1 MGDAKTTPVLLLLI
15 AVLIGY
21 AGYTGDGI
29 NLLGLE
35 GIKAR
40 QAKVTAVTDTIAL
53 LQAQID
59 SAKAD
64 LATESVEDLRT
75 RIEAYRASLGV
86 LRTLVPDE
94 TEVANLL
101 DDISIRAKVRG
112 VDVASFTPLAR
123 QDGPAPF
130 DTDEYQ
136 FSVVGRFNQVGAFL
150 TDIASLRRI
159 IVPTNVSI
167 VSAALNQAVALG
179 DTTAMLEARFS
190 VRTYVKAVAS
200 EPGEEGNDDS

>member
-1 MGDAKTTPVLLLLI
+1 MGDSKSTPVLMLLI
-15 AVLIGY
+15 AALLGY
-21 AGYTGDGI
+21 VGYTGDGI
-29 NLLGLE
+29 NLLGID
-35 GIKAR
+35 GMKTR
-40 QAKVTAVTDTIAL
+40 QAKVTAVSDTIAL

-64 LATESVEDLRT
+64 LAKESVEDLRK

-112 VDVASFTPLAR
+112 VDVAAFTPLAR

-130 DTDEYQ
+130 NTDEYQ

-159 IVPTNVSI
+159 IVPTNLSI
-167 VSAALNQAVALG
+167 AGASLNQAVALG

-190 VRTYVKAVAS
+190 VRTYVKATA
-200 EPGEEGNDDS
+200 GEEGEEGSDDS

>member
-1 MGDAKTTPVLLLLI
+1 MGDSKTTPVLLLLI
-15 AVLIGY
+15 AALIGY

-29 NLLGLE
+29 NLLGLD
-35 GIKAR
+35 GMKAR
-40 QAKVTAVTDTIAL
+40 QAKVTAVADTIAL

-64 LATESVEDLRT
+64 LAKESVEDLRR

-112 VDVASFTPLAR
+112 VDVAAFTPLAR

-130 DTDEYQ
+130 NTDEYQ

-167 VSAALNQAVALG
+167 AGASLNQAVALG

-190 VRTYVKAVAS
+190 VRTYVKATAS
-200 EPGEEGNDDS
+200 EEGEEGSDDS